1 MGFEMATNAMD
12 ADDFVATLG
21 DRQIPTPPPPLTV
34 AGPGGTVREDKLEKV
49 IPELTEDEKKT
60 RRIMANRKSAKASRE
75 RRRELLATMSSKVAV
90 LTAENRSLAKSN
102 TELQGQAQELKN
114 QLQMVLSMMK
124 APPANQG
131 WQQEQQELLQ
141 KDDLKKDLGWQGLLH
156 KDQLRPQQPQP
167 NNWPCDT
174 TTQRYP
180 SQHDSFELTGFDKL
194 HTRTAP
200 ATALNGRPIDGND
213 NLLSYML

>member
-12 ADDFVATLG
+12 ADDLVVTLE
-21 DRQIPTPPPPLTV
+21 DRQIPTPPPLTV
-34 AGPGGTVREDKLEKV
+34 AGPGGTIRENKAEKV
-49 IPELTEDEKKT
+49 MSELTEDEKKT

-102 TELQGQAQELKN
+102 TELQSQAQELKN

-124 APPANQG
+124 SPPANQG

-141 KDDLKKDLGWQGLLH
+141 KDDLQKDLGWHGTLH
-156 KDQLRPQQPQP
+156 KDQLRPQHQPTD
-167 NNWPCDT
+167 WLCDT
-174 TTQRYP
+174 TTQRFP
-180 SQHDSFELTGFDKL
+180 SQHDNFELTGFDKL
-194 HTRTAP
+194 HTRTAAP
-200 ATALNGRPIDGND
+200 VTAPNGRPIDGND
-213 NLLSYML
+213 SLLSYM